1 MSDKGTSKSGSTAGT
16 AVVGQR
22 SPWLARALLVDGV
35 IAPVLMGVAALGTS
49 MGIWPFTVGLLLL
62 LGAFLLAVI
71 GIIGALVSLYLSR
84 KPGRENDRSLALIG
98 LALCAVVAAVFLF
111 YALPGFK
118 VPPIHDISTD
128 VASPPDFS
136 PALQTARGSAA
147 NPLVRSAEVDAAQ
160 QKAYPDLAPVAATTT
175 ADESYQRALKVAGEL
190 GWEVVNS
197 VPGEGR
203 IEATA
208 TTRWMGFKDDIV
220 IRVRASATGGS
231 VLDLRSVSRVGQ
243 GDAGANAARIRAFTQ
258 RFAAG

>member
-1 MSDKGTSKSGSTAGT
+1 MSNMESTGSTAMVRQG
-16 AVVGQR
+16 
-22 SPWLARALLVDGV
+22 SHWLARALLVDGV
-35 IAPVLMGVAALGTS
+35 MAPVLMGVSALGTS
-49 MGIWPFTVGLLLL
+49 MGVWPFTVGLLLL
-62 LGAFLLAVI
+62 VGAFLLAVM
-71 GIIGALVSLYLSR
+71 GMIGALVSLYLSR
-84 KPGRENDRSLALIG
+84 KPGREGDRSLALIG

-136 PALQTARGSAA
+136 PALQTARGSTA
-147 NPLVRSAEVDAAQ
+147 NALVRSAEVDAAQ
-160 QKAYPDLAPVAATTT
+160 QLAYPDLAPIAATTA
-175 ADESYQRALKVAGEL
+175 ADESYQRALKVVGVL

-220 IRVRASATGGS
+220 IRVRASAAGGS
-231 VLDLRSVSRVGQ
+231 VLDLRSVSRVGV

-258 RFAAG
+258 RFAAD